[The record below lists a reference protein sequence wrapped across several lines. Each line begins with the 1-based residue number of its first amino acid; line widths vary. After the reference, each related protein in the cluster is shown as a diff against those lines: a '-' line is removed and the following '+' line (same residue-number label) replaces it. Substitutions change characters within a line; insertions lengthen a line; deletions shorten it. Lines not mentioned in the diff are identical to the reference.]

1 MTIAP
6 ALDLAAVKARQ
17 QKTWASG
24 DFAEIATL
32 IVPVA
37 ERLVDTAD
45 LRAGS
50 GVLDVA
56 TGSGNAAL
64 AAARLGGVVTG
75 IDYVP
80 ALLERGRERAA
91 AERIALDLRY
101 GDAEEIPF
109 PDESFD
115 ATLSVFG
122 SMFAPDQRRAAAEL
136 VRVTRNGG
144 TIALASW
151 TPDGFVGAMFRA
163 VATHVPPPPGLT
175 SPMLWGTEDHLAEL
189 FGPDVTWAHRRR
201 TFTFRFTSAE
211 AFVESFATYYG
222 PTVKALE
229 TAGPSRD
236 ALARDLRDLALS
248 WNRLE
253 QGGPLAVPAAYLE
266 SVGLREARQ

>member
-1 MTIAP
+1 MTTAP

-17 QKTWASG
+17 QATWASG

-37 ERLVDTAD
+37 ERLCDAAD

-50 GVLDVA
+50 NVLDVA
-56 TGSGNAAL
+56 CGSGNAAL
-64 AAARLGGVVTG
+64 AAARLGCVVTG

-91 AERIALDLRY
+91 AERIAVDLRD

-115 ATLSVFG
+115 AALSVFG
-122 SMFAPDQRRAAAEL
+122 SMFAPDHRRAAAEL
-136 VRVTRNGG
+136 VRVTRPGG

-151 TPDGFVGAMFRA
+151 TPDGFLGEMFRT
-163 VATHVPPPPGLT
+163 VAAHVPPPSGLA
-175 SPMLWGTEDHLAEL
+175 SPMLWGTEEHLAEL
-189 FGPDVTWAHRRR
+189 FGPDVAWAHRRR

-211 AFVESFATYYG
+211 AFVECFAAYYG

-229 TAGPSRD
+229 AAGPARD
-236 ALARDLRDLALS
+236 ALARDLRDLVLS

-253 QGGPLAVPAAYLE
+253 QPGPIAVPGTYLE
-266 SVGLREARQ
+266 SVGLRG